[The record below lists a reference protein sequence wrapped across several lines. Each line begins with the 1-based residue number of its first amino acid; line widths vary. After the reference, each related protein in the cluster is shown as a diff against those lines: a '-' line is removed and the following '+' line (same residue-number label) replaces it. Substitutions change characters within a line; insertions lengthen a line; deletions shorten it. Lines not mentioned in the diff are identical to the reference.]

1 MDHVYAVFELLAGL
15 GAFLIGVK
23 LLSDN
28 MEKLATGKMRSLF
41 HRASAKPVA
50 AAASAPDSAVD
61 AKTASDP
68 SSAGDAKK
76 ELRKA
81 KLRAK
86 TKEWSANLAGVG
98 IGTAVTAVIQSSSL
112 TTVMVVGL
120 VNAGVMTLT
129 QAATITMG
137 ANIGTTI
144 TAQIAALSAFDVATF
159 AMGLTGIG
167 VLIAYAT
174 KKEKV
179 QTICYAVAGLG
190 LVFVGLDVMDASM
203 DFFQESQVI
212 VDLFA
217 SITNPFLLF
226 FLGIAIT
233 AIIQSSSAVT
243 VILIAMAE
251 SGIIIGGGGNAV
263 MYVVLGTNIGTCV
276 TALLSCIGT
285 SVNAKRAAVIHLLF
299 NVIGSIIFFIVMVC
313 WPDMNRV
320 TLESWFPNNPGT
332 QIAMFHTFFN
342 VISTL
347 LFLPFTNGLVRLA
360 ELMVRPRK
368 AQEDG
373 EAAPSRLDKR
383 LLPTPALAVDSATEE
398 AAVALEKAIKTLRT
412 AVDGFIEQDT
422 SKTET
427 VTKLNEEVDAT
438 LAGIDSYLV
447 QISAY
452 DSTLETEKRI
462 AALHSCLGDIH
473 RVGELAQNVTKYTRR
488 TEKDSLYF
496 SPKVKDEVRDMFELL
511 EKMSV
516 KAGGIMTS
524 GAVDELEEIDAMENE
539 IDAKRKRLIKDHVAR
554 LGSGE
559 CRPESSGVFVNL
571 VCNLERVGDH
581 LNYIAHSSDQG

>member
-1 MDHVYAVFELLAGL
+1 MEYAYAVFELLAGL

-41 HRASAKPVA
+41 HRASGKVTLPEGA
-50 AAASAPDSAVD
+50 
-61 AKTASDP
+61 TR
-68 SSAGDAKK
+68 K
-76 ELRKA
+76 EKF
-81 KLRAK
+81 RAK
-86 TKEWSANLAGVG
+86 TKEWSSNLVGVG

-129 QAATITMG
+129 QATTITMG

-144 TAQIAALSAFDVATF
+144 TAQIAALSAFDFAVF

-167 VLIAYAT
+167 ILVAYAT

-179 QTICYAVAGLG
+179 QMVCYAVAGLG

-233 AIIQSSSAVT
+233 AIIQSSSALT

-251 SGIIIGGGGNAV
+251 SGILIGGGGNAV
-263 MYVVLGTNIGTCV
+263 LYVVLGTNIGTCV
-276 TALLSCIGT
+276 TALLSSIGT
-285 SVNAKRAAVIHLLF
+285 NINAKRAAVIHLLF
-299 NVIGSIIFFIVMVC
+299 NVIGSIIFFIIMIC
-313 WPDMNRV
+313 WPEMNAN
-320 TLESWFPNNPGT
+320 TFEAWFPNNPGT

-342 VISTL
+342 VISTI
-347 LFLPFTNGLVRLA
+347 LFLPFTNGLVKLS
-360 ELMVRPRK
+360 ELLVRPGK
-368 AQEDG
+368 KKKEDA
-373 EAAPSRLDKR
+373 EETSSRLDKR
-383 LLPTPALAVDSATEE
+383 LLPTPALAVDSATQE
-398 AAVALEKAIKTLRT
+398 AAAALGKAVVSLKT

-422 SKTET
+422 SKTDE
-427 VTKLNEEVDAT
+427 VIRINDEVDET
-438 LAGIDSYLV
+438 IGKIDAYLV
-447 QISAY
+447 QVSAY
-452 DSTLETEKRI
+452 DSTLDTEKRI

-488 TEKDSLYF
+488 TEKDQLYF
-496 SPKVKDEVRDMFELL
+496 SPKVKDDIREMYELL
-511 EKMSV
+511 ERMSN
-516 KAGGIMTS
+516 KAGELMVS
-524 GAVDELEEIDAMENE
+524 GADDELNAIDELENE
-539 IDAKRKRLIKDHVAR
+539 VDAKRKRLIKEHVAR

-581 LNYIAHSSDQG
+581 LNYIAHSAETN

>member
-1 MDHVYAVFELLAGL
+1 MEYAYAVFELLAGL

-41 HRASAKPVA
+41 HRASGKVTLPE
-50 AAASAPDSAVD
+50 SA
-61 AKTASDP
+61 T
-68 SSAGDAKK
+68 
-76 ELRKA
+76 RKD
-81 KLRAK
+81 KFRAK
-86 TKEWSANLAGVG
+86 TKEWSSNLVGVG

-129 QAATITMG
+129 QATTITMG

-144 TAQIAALSAFDVATF
+144 TAQIAALSAFEFAVF

-167 VLIAYAT
+167 ILVAYAT

-179 QTICYAVAGLG
+179 QTVCYAVAGLG

-233 AIIQSSSAVT
+233 AIIQSSSALT

-251 SGIIIGGGGNAV
+251 SGILIGGGGNAV
-263 MYVVLGTNIGTCV
+263 LYVVLGTNIGTCV
-276 TALLSCIGT
+276 TALLSSIGT
-285 SVNAKRAAVIHLLF
+285 NINAKRAAVIHLLF
-299 NVIGSIIFFIVMVC
+299 NVIGSIIFFIIMIC
-313 WPDMNRV
+313 WPEMNAN
-320 TLESWFPNNPGT
+320 TFEAWFPNNPGT

-342 VISTL
+342 VISTI
-347 LFLPFTNGLVRLA
+347 LFLPFTNGLVKLS
-360 ELMVRPRK
+360 ELLVRPRK
-368 AQEDG
+368 KKQAE
-373 EAAPSRLDKR
+373 EEETSSRLDKR
-383 LLPTPALAVDSATEE
+383 LLPTPALAVDSATQE
-398 AAVALEKAIKTLRT
+398 AAAALEKAVLSLKT
-412 AVDGFIEQDT
+412 AVEGFIEQDT
-422 SKTET
+422 ARTEK
-427 VTKLNEEVDAT
+427 VTTMNSEVDECI
-438 LAGIDSYLV
+438 GRIDAYLV
-447 QISAY
+447 QVSAY
-452 DSTLETEKRI
+452 DATLETEKRI

-473 RVGELAQNVTKYTRR
+473 RVGELAENVTKYTRR
-488 TEKDSLYF
+488 TEKDNLYF
-496 SPKVKDEVRDMFELL
+496 SPKVKDDVREMYELL
-511 EKMSV
+511 EKMSE
-516 KAGGIMTS
+516 KAGELMTS
-524 GAVDELEEIDAMENE
+524 GATDDLNAIDELENE
-539 IDAKRKRLIKDHVAR
+539 VDAKRKRLIKEHVAR

-581 LNYIAHSSDQG
+581 LNYIAHSSDAN

>member
-1 MDHVYAVFELLAGL
+1 MEYAYAVFELLAGL

-41 HRASAKPVA
+41 HRASGKVTLPEGA
-50 AAASAPDSAVD
+50 
-61 AKTASDP
+61 TR
-68 SSAGDAKK
+68 K
-76 ELRKA
+76 EKF
-81 KLRAK
+81 RAK
-86 TKEWSANLAGVG
+86 TKEWSSNLVGVG

-129 QAATITMG
+129 QATTITMG

-144 TAQIAALSAFDVATF
+144 TAQIAALSAFDFAVF

-167 VLIAYAT
+167 ILVAYAT

-203 DFFQESQVI
+203 AFFKESQVI

-233 AIIQSSSAVT
+233 AIVQSSSAVT
-243 VILIAMAE
+243 VILISMATQ
-251 SGIIIGGGGNAV
+251 GIIIGGGGNAV

-285 SVNAKRAAVIHLLF
+285 SVNARRAAMIHLLF
-299 NVIGSIIFFIVMVC
+299 NVIGSIIFFIIMIC
-313 WPDMNRV
+313 WPDMNRL
-320 TLESWFPNNPGT
+320 TLEAWFPNNPGT

-342 VISTL
+342 VISTI
-347 LFLPFTNGLVRLA
+347 LFLPFTNGLVKLS
-360 ELMVRPRK
+360 ELLVRPGK
-368 AQEDG
+368 KKKEDA
-373 EAAPSRLDKR
+373 EETSSRLDKR
-383 LLPTPALAVDSATEE
+383 LLPTPALAVDSATQE
-398 AAVALEKAIKTLRT
+398 AAAALGKAVVSLKT

-422 SKTET
+422 AKTDE
-427 VTKLNEEVDAT
+427 VIRINDEVDET
-438 LAGIDSYLV
+438 IGKIDAYLV
-447 QISAY
+447 QVSAY
-452 DSTLETEKRI
+452 DSTLDTEKRI

-488 TEKDSLYF
+488 TEKDQLYF
-496 SPKVKDEVRDMFELL
+496 SPKVKDDIREMYELL
-511 EKMSV
+511 ERMSH
-516 KAGGIMTS
+516 KAGELMVS
-524 GAVDELEEIDAMENE
+524 GADDELNAIDELENE
-539 IDAKRKRLIKDHVAR
+539 VDAKRKRLIKEHVAR

-581 LNYIAHSSDQG
+581 LNYIAHSAETN

>member
-1 MDHVYAVFELLAGL
+1 MQYAYAVFELLAGL

-28 MEKLATGKMRSLF
+28 MEKLATTKMRNLF
-41 HRASAKPVA
+41 HRASGK
-50 AAASAPDSAVD
+50 AVLPEG
-61 AKTASDP
+61 AT
-68 SSAGDAKK
+68 KK
-76 ELRKA
+76 D

-86 TKEWSANLAGVG
+86 AKEWSGNLAGVG
-98 IGTAVTAVIQSSSL
+98 IGTVTTAIIQSSSL

-129 QAATITMG
+129 QSTTITMG

-144 TAQIAALSAFDVATF
+144 TAQIAALSAFDFATF

-167 VLIAYAT
+167 VLIALTT

-179 QTICYAVAGLG
+179 QTVCYAIAGLG

-203 DFFQESQVI
+203 EFFRESQVI

-233 AIIQSSSAVT
+233 AIVQSSSAIT
-243 VILIAMAE
+243 VILISMATQ
-251 SGIIIGGGGNAV
+251 GIIIGGGGNAV

-285 SVNAKRAAVIHLLF
+285 NINAKRAAVIHLLF
-299 NVIGSIIFFIVMVC
+299 NVIGSIIFFIIMIC
-313 WPDMNRV
+313 WPEMNAM
-320 TLESWFPNNPGT
+320 TLEAWFPNNPGT

-342 VISTL
+342 VISTI
-347 LFLPFTNGLVRLA
+347 LFLPFTNGLVKLS
-360 ELMVRPRK
+360 ELLVRPRK
-368 AQEDG
+368 RDG
-373 EAAPSRLDKR
+373 KEEESVSSRLDKR

-398 AAVALEKAIKTLRT
+398 AADVLRKAVHTLNV
-412 AVDGFIEQDT
+412 AVDGFIAQDT
-422 SKTET
+422 SKAAE
-427 VTKLNEEVDAT
+427 VAELNEEVDEALT
-438 LAGIDSYLV
+438 KIDSYLV

-452 DSTLETEKRI
+452 DSTLDTEKRV

-496 SPKVKDEVRDMFELL
+496 SPKVKDDVKDMFGLL
-511 EKMSV
+511 EEMSE
-516 KAGGIMTS
+516 KAGKALTT
-524 GAVDELEEIDAMENE
+524 GAGDLLAEVDDIENE
-539 IDAKRKRLIKDHVAR
+539 IDSRRKRLIKEHVQR

-581 LNYIAHSSDQG
+581 LNYIAHSVENS

>member
-1 MDHVYAVFELLAGL
+1 MEYAYAVFELLAGL

-41 HRASAKPVA
+41 HRASGKVTLPEGA
-50 AAASAPDSAVD
+50 
-61 AKTASDP
+61 TR
-68 SSAGDAKK
+68 K
-76 ELRKA
+76 EKF
-81 KLRAK
+81 RAK
-86 TKEWSANLAGVG
+86 TKEWSSNLVGVG

-129 QAATITMG
+129 QATTITMG

-144 TAQIAALSAFDVATF
+144 TAQIAALSAFDFAVF

-167 VLIAYAT
+167 ILVAYAT

-233 AIIQSSSAVT
+233 AIIQSSSALT

-251 SGIIIGGGGNAV
+251 SGILIGGGGNAV
-263 MYVVLGTNIGTCV
+263 LYVVLGTNIGTCV
-276 TALLSCIGT
+276 TALLSSIGT
-285 SVNAKRAAVIHLLF
+285 NINAKRAAVIHLLF
-299 NVIGSIIFFIVMVC
+299 NVIGSIIFFIIMVC
-313 WPDMNRV
+313 WPEMNAN
-320 TLESWFPNNPGT
+320 TFEAWFPNNPGT

-342 VISTL
+342 VISTI
-347 LFLPFTNGLVRLA
+347 LFLPFTNGLVKLS
-360 ELMVRPRK
+360 EILVRPRK
-368 AQEDG
+368 KADESG
-373 EAAPSRLDKR
+373 ENGVPSRLDKR
-383 LLPTPALAVDSATEE
+383 LLSTPALAVDGATEE
-398 AAVALEKAIKTLRT
+398 AAAALAKAIGSLKT
-412 AVDGFIEQDT
+412 AVDGFITQDT
-422 SKTET
+422 AKTED
-427 VTKLNEEVDAT
+427 VVKANEEVDEC
-438 LAGIDSYLV
+438 LGRIDSYLV
-447 QISAY
+447 QVSAY
-452 DSTLETEKRI
+452 DSTLDTEKRI

-496 SPKVKDEVRDMFELL
+496 SPKVKDDINDMYALL
-511 EKMSV
+511 EKMSA
-516 KAGGIMTS
+516 KAGEILTS
-524 GAVDELEEIDAMENE
+524 GSTDGLAEIDAIENE
-539 IDAKRKRLIKDHVAR
+539 IDARRKRLIKEHVQR

-559 CRPESSGVFVNL
+559 CRPESSSVFVNL

-581 LNYIAHSSDQG
+581 LNYIAHSSEAN

>member
-1 MDHVYAVFELLAGL
+1 MSAYDIAAAIFELLAGL

-23 LLSDN
+23 MLSDN
-28 MEKLATGKMRSLF
+28 MEKLATGKMRTLF
-41 HRASAKPVA
+41 HRASGKTELPEA
-50 AAASAPDSAVD
+50 A
-61 AKTASDP
+61 TR
-68 SSAGDAKK
+68 K
-76 ELRKA
+76 EKVRA
-81 KLRAK
+81 KL
-86 TKEWSANLAGVG
+86 KEWSANLAGVG
-98 IGTAVTAVIQSSSL
+98 IGTATTAVIQSSSL

-129 QAATITMG
+129 QATTITMG

-144 TAQIAALSAFDVATF
+144 TAQIAALSAFDFAVF

-167 VLIAYAT
+167 ILVAYAT

-233 AIIQSSSAVT
+233 AIIQSSSALT

-251 SGIIIGGGGNAV
+251 SGILIGGGGNAV
-263 MYVVLGTNIGTCV
+263 LYVVLGTNIGTCV
-276 TALLSCIGT
+276 TALLSSIGT
-285 SVNAKRAAVIHLLF
+285 NINAKRAAVIHLLF
-299 NVIGSIIFFIVMVC
+299 NVIGSIIFFIIMVC
-313 WPDMNRV
+313 WPEMNAN
-320 TLESWFPNNPGT
+320 TFEAWFPDNPGT

-342 VISTL
+342 VISTI
-347 LFLPFTNGLVRLA
+347 LFLPFTNGLVKLS
-360 ELMVRPRK
+360 EILVRPRK
-368 AQEDG
+368 KADESG
-373 EAAPSRLDKR
+373 ENGVPSRLDKR
-383 LLPTPALAVDSATEE
+383 LLPTPALAVDGATEE
-398 AAVALEKAIKTLRT
+398 AAAALAKAVGSLKT
-412 AVDGFIEQDT
+412 AVDGFVTQDT
-422 SKTET
+422 AKTET
-427 VTKLNEEVDAT
+427 VVKANEEVDEC
-438 LAGIDSYLV
+438 LSRIDSYLV
-447 QISAY
+447 QVSAY
-452 DSTLETEKRI
+452 DSTLDTEKRI

-496 SPKVKDEVRDMFELL
+496 SPKVKDDINDMYALL
-511 EKMSV
+511 EKMSA
-516 KAGGIMTS
+516 KAGEILTS
-524 GAVDELEEIDAMENE
+524 GSTDGLAEIDAIENE
-539 IDAKRKRLIKDHVAR
+539 IDARRKRLIKEHVQR

-559 CRPESSGVFVNL
+559 CRPESSSVFVNL

-581 LNYIAHSSDQG
+581 LNYIAHSSEAN

>member
-1 MDHVYAVFELLAGL
+1 MEYAYAVFELLAGL

-41 HRASAKPVA
+41 HRASGKVTLPEGA
-50 AAASAPDSAVD
+50 
-61 AKTASDP
+61 TR
-68 SSAGDAKK
+68 K
-76 ELRKA
+76 EKF
-81 KLRAK
+81 RAK
-86 TKEWSANLAGVG
+86 TKEWSSNLVGVG

-129 QAATITMG
+129 QATTITMG

-144 TAQIAALSAFDVATF
+144 TAQIAALSAFDFAVF

-167 VLIAYAT
+167 ILVAYAT

-179 QTICYAVAGLG
+179 QTVCYAVAGLG

-226 FLGIAIT
+226 FLGIVIT
-233 AIIQSSSAVT
+233 AIIQSSSALT

-251 SGIIIGGGGNAV
+251 SGILIGGGGNAV

-276 TALLSCIGT
+276 TALLSSIGT
-285 SVNAKRAAVIHLLF
+285 NINAKRAAVIHLLF
-299 NVIGSIIFFIVMVC
+299 NVIGSIIFFIIMIC
-313 WPDMNRV
+313 WPEMNAN
-320 TLESWFPNNPGT
+320 TFEAWFPNNPGT

-342 VISTL
+342 VISTI
-347 LFLPFTNGLVRLA
+347 LFLPFTNGLVKLS
-360 ELMVRPRK
+360 ELLVRPGK
-368 AQEDG
+368 KKKEDA
-373 EAAPSRLDKR
+373 EETSSRLDKR
-383 LLPTPALAVDSATEE
+383 LLPTPALAVDSATQE
-398 AAVALEKAIKTLRT
+398 AAAALGKAVVSLKT

-422 SKTET
+422 AKTDE
-427 VTKLNEEVDAT
+427 VIRINDEVDET
-438 LAGIDSYLV
+438 IGKIDAYLV
-447 QISAY
+447 QVSAY
-452 DSTLETEKRI
+452 DSTLDTEKRI

-488 TEKDSLYF
+488 TEKDQLYF
-496 SPKVKDEVRDMFELL
+496 SPKVKDDIREMYELL
-511 EKMSV
+511 ERMSN
-516 KAGGIMTS
+516 KAGELMVS
-524 GAVDELEEIDAMENE
+524 GADDELNAIDELENE
-539 IDAKRKRLIKDHVAR
+539 VDAKRKRLIKEHVAR

-581 LNYIAHSSDQG
+581 LNYIAHSAETN

>member
-1 MDHVYAVFELLAGL
+1 MEYAYAVFELLAGL

-41 HRASAKPVA
+41 HRASGKVEIPEGA
-50 AAASAPDSAVD
+50 
-61 AKTASDP
+61 T
-68 SSAGDAKK
+68 KK
-76 ELRKA
+76 EKF
-81 KLRAK
+81 RAK
-86 TKEWSANLAGVG
+86 AKEWSGNLAGVG

-129 QAATITMG
+129 QATTITMG

-144 TAQIAALSAFDVATF
+144 TAQIAALSAFDFAAF
-159 AMGLTGIG
+159 AMGFTGIG

-179 QTICYAVAGLG
+179 QTICYALAGLG

-226 FLGIAIT
+226 FLGMAVT
-233 AIIQSSSAVT
+233 AIIQSSSALT

-251 SGIIIGGGGNAV
+251 SGILIGGGGNAV
-263 MYVVLGTNIGTCV
+263 LYVVLGTNVGTCV

-285 SVNAKRAAVIHLLF
+285 SINAKRAAMIHLLF
-299 NVIGSIIFFIVMVC
+299 NVIGSIIFFIILVC
-313 WPDMNRV
+313 WPDMNKV
-320 TLESWFPNNPGT
+320 TLETWLPDNPGM

-342 VISTL
+342 VISTI
-347 LFLPFTNGLVRLA
+347 LFLPFTNGLVKLS
-360 ELMVRPRK
+360 ELIVRPK
-368 AQEDG
+368 KKPGTEED
-373 EAAPSRLDKR
+373 EAPSRLDKR

-398 AAVALEKAIKTLRT
+398 AAVTLSKAVGSLRT
-412 AVDGFIEQDT
+412 AVEGFIEQDVG
-422 SKTET
+422 KTDLVIAENT
-427 VTKLNEEVDAT
+427 AVDEA
-438 LAGIDSYLV
+438 LGRIDAYLV
-447 QISAY
+447 QVSSY
-452 DSTLETEKRI
+452 DSTLDTERRI

-488 TEKDSLYF
+488 TQKDSLYF
-496 SPKVKDEVRDMFELL
+496 SPKVKDDVRDMYELL
-511 EKMSV
+511 ERMSK
-516 KAGGIMTS
+516 KAGEILTS
-524 GAVDELEEIDAMENE
+524 GATEDIASIDELENE
-539 IDAKRKRLIKDHVAR
+539 IDARRKRLIKEHVAR

-581 LNYIAHSSDQG
+581 LNYIAHSSENN

>member
-1 MDHVYAVFELLAGL
+1 MQYAYAVFELLAGL

-28 MEKLATGKMRSLF
+28 MEKLATTKMRNLF
-41 HRASAKPVA
+41 HRASGK
-50 AAASAPDSAVD
+50 AVLPEG
-61 AKTASDP
+61 AT
-68 SSAGDAKK
+68 KK
-76 ELRKA
+76 D

-86 TKEWSANLAGVG
+86 AKEWSGNLAGVG
-98 IGTAVTAVIQSSSL
+98 IGTVTTAIIQSSSL

-129 QAATITMG
+129 QATTITMG

-144 TAQIAALSAFDVATF
+144 TAQIAALSAFDFATF

-167 VLIAYAT
+167 VLIALTT

-179 QTICYAVAGLG
+179 QTVCYAIAGLG

-203 DFFQESQVI
+203 EFFRESQVI

-233 AIIQSSSAVT
+233 AIVQSSSAIT
-243 VILIAMAE
+243 VILISMATQ
-251 SGIIIGGGGNAV
+251 GIIIGGGGNAV

-285 SVNAKRAAVIHLLF
+285 NINAKRAAVIHLLF
-299 NVIGSIIFFIVMVC
+299 NVIGSIIFFIIMIC
-313 WPDMNRV
+313 WPEMNAM
-320 TLESWFPNNPGT
+320 TLEAWFPNNPGT

-342 VISTL
+342 VISTI
-347 LFLPFTNGLVRLA
+347 LFLPFTNGLVKLS
-360 ELMVRPRK
+360 ELLVRPRK
-368 AQEDG
+368 RDG
-373 EAAPSRLDKR
+373 KEEESVSSRLDKR

-398 AAVALEKAIKTLRT
+398 AADVLRKAVHTLNV
-412 AVDGFIEQDT
+412 AVDGFIAQDT
-422 SKTET
+422 SKAAE
-427 VTKLNEEVDAT
+427 VAELNEEVDEALT
-438 LAGIDSYLV
+438 KIDSYLV

-452 DSTLETEKRI
+452 DSTLDTEKRV

-496 SPKVKDEVRDMFELL
+496 SPKVKDDVKDMFGLL
-511 EKMSV
+511 EEMSE
-516 KAGGIMTS
+516 KAGKALTT
-524 GAVDELEEIDAMENE
+524 GAGDLLAEVDDIENE
-539 IDAKRKRLIKDHVAR
+539 IAPRRKRLIKEHVQR

-581 LNYIAHSSDQG
+581 LNYIAHSVENS

>member
-1 MDHVYAVFELLAGL
+1 MQYAYAVFELLAGL

-28 MEKLATGKMRSLF
+28 MEKLATTKMRNLF
-41 HRASAKPVA
+41 HRASGK
-50 AAASAPDSAVD
+50 AVLPEG
-61 AKTASDP
+61 AT
-68 SSAGDAKK
+68 KK
-76 ELRKA
+76 D

-86 TKEWSANLAGVG
+86 AKEWSGNLAGVG
-98 IGTAVTAVIQSSSL
+98 IGTVTTAIIQSSSL

-129 QAATITMG
+129 QATTITMG

-144 TAQIAALSAFDVATF
+144 TAQIAALSAFKFATF

-167 VLIAYAT
+167 VLIALTT

-179 QTICYAVAGLG
+179 QTVCYAIAGLG

-203 DFFQESQVI
+203 EFFRESQVI

-233 AIIQSSSAVT
+233 AIVQSSSAVT
-243 VILIAMAE
+243 VILISMATQ
-251 SGIIIGGGGNAV
+251 GIIIGGGGNAV

-285 SVNAKRAAVIHLLF
+285 NINAKRAAVIHLLF
-299 NVIGSIIFFIVMVC
+299 NVIGSIIFFIIMIC
-313 WPDMNRV
+313 WPEMNAM
-320 TLESWFPNNPGT
+320 TLEAWFPNNPGT

-342 VISTL
+342 VISTI
-347 LFLPFTNGLVRLA
+347 LFLPFTNGLVKLS
-360 ELMVRPRK
+360 ELLVRPRK
-368 AQEDG
+368 RDG
-373 EAAPSRLDKR
+373 KEEESVSSRLDKR

-398 AAVALEKAIKTLRT
+398 AADVLRKAVHTLNV
-412 AVDGFIEQDT
+412 AVDGFIAQDT
-422 SKTET
+422 SKAAE
-427 VTKLNEEVDAT
+427 VAELNEEVDEALT
-438 LAGIDSYLV
+438 KIDSYLV

-452 DSTLETEKRI
+452 DSTLDTEKRV

-496 SPKVKDEVRDMFELL
+496 SPKVKDDVKDMFGLL
-511 EKMSV
+511 EEMSE
-516 KAGGIMTS
+516 KAGKALTT
-524 GAVDELEEIDAMENE
+524 GAGDLLAEVDDIENE
-539 IDAKRKRLIKDHVAR
+539 IDSRRKRLIKEHVQR

-581 LNYIAHSSDQG
+581 LNYIAHSVENN

>member
-1 MDHVYAVFELLAGL
+1 MEYAYAVFELLAGL

-41 HRASAKPVA
+41 HRASGKVTLPEGA
-50 AAASAPDSAVD
+50 
-61 AKTASDP
+61 TR
-68 SSAGDAKK
+68 K
-76 ELRKA
+76 EKF
-81 KLRAK
+81 RAK
-86 TKEWSANLAGVG
+86 TKEWSSNLVGVG

-129 QAATITMG
+129 QATTITMG

-144 TAQIAALSAFDVATF
+144 TAQIAALSAFDFAVF

-167 VLIAYAT
+167 ILVAYAT

-233 AIIQSSSAVT
+233 AIIQSSSALT

-251 SGIIIGGGGNAV
+251 SGILIGGGGNAV
-263 MYVVLGTNIGTCV
+263 LYVVLGTNIGTCV
-276 TALLSCIGT
+276 TALLSSIGT
-285 SVNAKRAAVIHLLF
+285 NINAKRAAVIHLLF
-299 NVIGSIIFFIVMVC
+299 NVIGSIIFFIIMIC
-313 WPDMNRV
+313 WPEMNAN
-320 TLESWFPNNPGT
+320 TFEAWFPNNPGT

-342 VISTL
+342 VISTI
-347 LFLPFTNGLVRLA
+347 LFLPFTNGLVKLS
-360 ELMVRPRK
+360 ELLVRPGK
-368 AQEDG
+368 KKKEDA
-373 EAAPSRLDKR
+373 EETSSRLDKR
-383 LLPTPALAVDSATEE
+383 LLPTPALAVDSATQE
-398 AAVALEKAIKTLRT
+398 AAAALGKAVVSLKT

-422 SKTET
+422 SKTDE
-427 VTKLNEEVDAT
+427 VIRINDEVDET
-438 LAGIDSYLV
+438 IGKIDAYLV
-447 QISAY
+447 QVSAY
-452 DSTLETEKRI
+452 DSTLDTERRI

-488 TEKDSLYF
+488 TEKDQLYF
-496 SPKVKDEVRDMFELL
+496 SPKVKDDIREMYELL
-511 EKMSV
+511 ERMSN
-516 KAGGIMTS
+516 KAGELMVS
-524 GAVDELEEIDAMENE
+524 GADDELNAIDELENE
-539 IDAKRKRLIKDHVAR
+539 VDAKRKRLIKEHVAR

-581 LNYIAHSSDQG
+581 LNYIAHSAETN

>member
-1 MDHVYAVFELLAGL
+1 MEYAYAVFELLAGL

-41 HRASAKPVA
+41 HRASGKVTLPEGA
-50 AAASAPDSAVD
+50 
-61 AKTASDP
+61 TR
-68 SSAGDAKK
+68 K
-76 ELRKA
+76 EKF
-81 KLRAK
+81 RAK
-86 TKEWSANLAGVG
+86 TKEWSSNLVGVG

-129 QAATITMG
+129 QATTITMG

-144 TAQIAALSAFDVATF
+144 TAQIAALSAFDFAVF

-167 VLIAYAT
+167 ILVAYAT

-233 AIIQSSSAVT
+233 AIIQSSSALT

-251 SGIIIGGGGNAV
+251 SGILIGGGGNAV
-263 MYVVLGTNIGTCV
+263 LYVVLGTNIGTCV
-276 TALLSCIGT
+276 TALLSSIGT
-285 SVNAKRAAVIHLLF
+285 NINAKRAAVIHLLF
-299 NVIGSIIFFIVMVC
+299 NVIGSIIFFIIMIC
-313 WPDMNRV
+313 WPEMNAN
-320 TLESWFPNNPGT
+320 TFEAWFPNNPGT

-342 VISTL
+342 VISTI
-347 LFLPFTNGLVRLA
+347 LFLPFTNGLVKLS
-360 ELMVRPRK
+360 ELLVRPGK
-368 AQEDG
+368 KKKEDA
-373 EAAPSRLDKR
+373 EETSSRLDKR
-383 LLPTPALAVDSATEE
+383 LLPTPALAVDSATQE
-398 AAVALEKAIKTLRT
+398 AAAALGKAVVSLKT

-422 SKTET
+422 SKTDE
-427 VTKLNEEVDAT
+427 VIRINDEVDET
-438 LAGIDSYLV
+438 IGKIDAYLV
-447 QISAY
+447 QVSAY
-452 DSTLETEKRI
+452 DSTLDTEKRI

-488 TEKDSLYF
+488 TEKDQLYF
-496 SPKVKDEVRDMFELL
+496 SPKVKDDIREMYELL
-511 EKMSV
+511 ERMSN
-516 KAGGIMTS
+516 KAGELMVS
-524 GAVDELEEIDAMENE
+524 GADDELNAIDELENE
-539 IDAKRKRLIKDHVAR
+539 VDAKRKRLIKEHVAR

-581 LNYIAHSSDQG
+581 LNYIAHSAETN

>member
-1 MDHVYAVFELLAGL
+1 MSAYDIAAAIFELLAGL

-23 LLSDN
+23 MLSDN
-28 MEKLATGKMRSLF
+28 MEKLATGKMRTLF
-41 HRASAKPVA
+41 HRASGKTELPEA
-50 AAASAPDSAVD
+50 A
-61 AKTASDP
+61 TR
-68 SSAGDAKK
+68 K
-76 ELRKA
+76 EKVRA
-81 KLRAK
+81 KL
-86 TKEWSANLAGVG
+86 KEWSANLAGVG
-98 IGTAVTAVIQSSSL
+98 IGTATTAVIQSSSL

-129 QAATITMG
+129 QATTITMG

-144 TAQIAALSAFDVATF
+144 TAQIAALSAFDFAVF

-167 VLIAYAT
+167 ILVAYAT

-233 AIIQSSSAVT
+233 AIIQSSSALT

-251 SGIIIGGGGNAV
+251 SGILIGGGGNAV
-263 MYVVLGTNIGTCV
+263 LYVVLGTNIGTCV
-276 TALLSCIGT
+276 TALLSSIGT
-285 SVNAKRAAVIHLLF
+285 NINAKRAAVIHLLF
-299 NVIGSIIFFIVMVC
+299 NVIGSIIFFIIMVC
-313 WPDMNRV
+313 WPEMNAN
-320 TLESWFPNNPGT
+320 TFEAWFPDNPGT

-342 VISTL
+342 VISTI
-347 LFLPFTNGLVRLA
+347 LFLPFTNGLVKLS
-360 ELMVRPRK
+360 EILVRPRK
-368 AQEDG
+368 KADESG
-373 EAAPSRLDKR
+373 ENGVPSRLDKR
-383 LLPTPALAVDSATEE
+383 LLSTPALAVDGATEE
-398 AAVALEKAIKTLRT
+398 AAAALAKAVDSLKT
-412 AVDGFIEQDT
+412 AVDGFVTQDT
-422 SKTET
+422 AKTET
-427 VTKLNEEVDAT
+427 VVKANEEVDEC
-438 LAGIDSYLV
+438 LSRIDSYLV
-447 QISAY
+447 QVSAY
-452 DSTLETEKRI
+452 DSTLDTEKRI

-496 SPKVKDEVRDMFELL
+496 SPKVKDDINDMYALL
-511 EKMSV
+511 EKMSA
-516 KAGGIMTS
+516 KAGEILTS
-524 GAVDELEEIDAMENE
+524 GSTDGLAEIDAIENE
-539 IDAKRKRLIKDHVAR
+539 IDARRKRLIKEHVQR

-559 CRPESSGVFVNL
+559 CRPESSSVFVNL

-581 LNYIAHSSDQG
+581 LNYIAHSSEAN

>member
-1 MDHVYAVFELLAGL
+1 MQYAYAVFELLAGL

-28 MEKLATGKMRSLF
+28 MEKLATTKMRNLF
-41 HRASAKPVA
+41 HRASGK
-50 AAASAPDSAVD
+50 AVLPEG
-61 AKTASDP
+61 AT
-68 SSAGDAKK
+68 KK
-76 ELRKA
+76 Y

-86 TKEWSANLAGVG
+86 AKEWSGNLAGVG
-98 IGTAVTAVIQSSSL
+98 IGTVTTAIIQSSSL

-129 QAATITMG
+129 QATTITMG

-144 TAQIAALSAFDVATF
+144 TAQIAALSAFDFATF

-167 VLIAYAT
+167 VLIALTT

-179 QTICYAVAGLG
+179 QTVCYAIAGLG

-203 DFFQESQVI
+203 EFFRESQVI

-233 AIIQSSSAVT
+233 AIVQSSSAIT
-243 VILIAMAE
+243 VILISMATQ
-251 SGIIIGGGGNAV
+251 GIIIGGGGNAV

-285 SVNAKRAAVIHLLF
+285 NINAKRAAVIHLLF
-299 NVIGSIIFFIVMVC
+299 NVIGSIIFFIIMIC
-313 WPDMNRV
+313 WPEMNAM
-320 TLESWFPNNPGT
+320 TLEAWFPNNPGT

-342 VISTL
+342 VISTI
-347 LFLPFTNGLVRLA
+347 LFLPFTNGLVKLS
-360 ELMVRPRK
+360 ELLVRPRK
-368 AQEDG
+368 RDG
-373 EAAPSRLDKR
+373 KEEESVSSRLDKR

-398 AAVALEKAIKTLRT
+398 AADVLRKAVHTLNV
-412 AVDGFIEQDT
+412 AVDGFIAQDT
-422 SKTET
+422 SKAAE
-427 VTKLNEEVDAT
+427 VAELNEEVDEALT
-438 LAGIDSYLV
+438 KIDSYLV

-452 DSTLETEKRI
+452 DSTLDTEKRV

-496 SPKVKDEVRDMFELL
+496 SPKVKDDVKDMFGLL
-511 EKMSV
+511 EEMSE
-516 KAGGIMTS
+516 KAGKALTT
-524 GAVDELEEIDAMENE
+524 GAGDLLAEVDDIENE
-539 IDAKRKRLIKDHVAR
+539 IDSRRKRLIKEHVQR

-581 LNYIAHSSDQG
+581 LNYIAHSVENS

>member
-1 MDHVYAVFELLAGL
+1 MEYAYAVFELLAGL

-41 HRASAKPVA
+41 HRASGKVTLPEGA
-50 AAASAPDSAVD
+50 
-61 AKTASDP
+61 TR
-68 SSAGDAKK
+68 K
-76 ELRKA
+76 EKF
-81 KLRAK
+81 RAK
-86 TKEWSANLAGVG
+86 TKEWSSNLVGVG

-129 QAATITMG
+129 QATTITMG

-144 TAQIAALSAFDVATF
+144 TAQIAALSAFDIATF

-190 LVFVGLDVMDASM
+190 LVFVGLDVMDGSM
-203 DFFQESQVI
+203 AFFKESQVI

-233 AIIQSSSAVT
+233 AIVQSSSAVT
-243 VILIAMAE
+243 VILISMATQ
-251 SGIIIGGGGNAV
+251 GIIIGGGGNAV

-285 SVNAKRAAVIHLLF
+285 SVNARRAAMIHLLF
-299 NVIGSIIFFIVMVC
+299 NVIGSIIFFIIMIC
-313 WPDMNRV
+313 WPDMNRL
-320 TLESWFPNNPGT
+320 TLEAWFPNNPGT

-342 VISTL
+342 VISTI
-347 LFLPFTNGLVRLA
+347 LFLPFTNGLVKLS
-360 ELMVRPRK
+360 ELLVRPGK
-368 AQEDG
+368 KKKEDA
-373 EAAPSRLDKR
+373 EETSSRLDKR
-383 LLPTPALAVDSATEE
+383 LLPTPALAVDSATQE
-398 AAVALEKAIKTLRT
+398 AAAALGKAVVSLKT

-422 SKTET
+422 AKTDE
-427 VTKLNEEVDAT
+427 VIRINDEVDET
-438 LAGIDSYLV
+438 IGKIDAYLV
-447 QISAY
+447 QVSAY
-452 DSTLETEKRI
+452 DSTLDTEKRI

-488 TEKDSLYF
+488 TEKDQLYF
-496 SPKVKDEVRDMFELL
+496 SPKVKDDIREMYELL
-511 EKMSV
+511 ERMSN
-516 KAGGIMTS
+516 KAGELMVS
-524 GAVDELEEIDAMENE
+524 GADDELNAIDELENE
-539 IDAKRKRLIKDHVAR
+539 VDAKRKRLIKEHVAR

-581 LNYIAHSSDQG
+581 LNYIAHSAETN

>member
-1 MDHVYAVFELLAGL
+1 MSAYDIAAAIFELLAGL

-23 LLSDN
+23 MLSDN
-28 MEKLATGKMRSLF
+28 MEKLATGKMRTLF
-41 HRASAKPVA
+41 HRASGKTELPEA
-50 AAASAPDSAVD
+50 A
-61 AKTASDP
+61 TR
-68 SSAGDAKK
+68 K
-76 ELRKA
+76 EKARA
-81 KLRAK
+81 KL
-86 TKEWSANLAGVG
+86 KEWSANLAGVG
-98 IGTAVTAVIQSSSL
+98 IGTATTAVIQSSSL

-129 QAATITMG
+129 QATTITMG

-144 TAQIAALSAFDVATF
+144 TAQIAALSAFDFAVF

-167 VLIAYAT
+167 ILVAYAT

-233 AIIQSSSAVT
+233 AIIQSSSALT

-251 SGIIIGGGGNAV
+251 SGILIGGGGNAV
-263 MYVVLGTNIGTCV
+263 LYVVLGTNIGTCV
-276 TALLSCIGT
+276 TALLSSIGT
-285 SVNAKRAAVIHLLF
+285 NINAKRAAVIHLLF
-299 NVIGSIIFFIVMVC
+299 NVIGSIIFFIIMVC
-313 WPDMNRV
+313 WPEMNAN
-320 TLESWFPNNPGT
+320 TFEAWFPDNPGT

-342 VISTL
+342 VISTI
-347 LFLPFTNGLVRLA
+347 LFLPFTNGLVKLS
-360 ELMVRPRK
+360 EILVRPRK
-368 AQEDG
+368 KADESG
-373 EAAPSRLDKR
+373 ENGVPSRLDKR
-383 LLPTPALAVDSATEE
+383 LLPTPALAVDGATEE
-398 AAVALEKAIKTLRT
+398 AAAALAKAVDSLKT
-412 AVDGFIEQDT
+412 AVDGFVTQDT
-422 SKTET
+422 AKTEA
-427 VTKLNEEVDAT
+427 VVKANEEVDEC
-438 LAGIDSYLV
+438 LGRIDSYLV
-447 QISAY
+447 QVSAY
-452 DSTLETEKRI
+452 DSTLDTEKRI

-496 SPKVKDEVRDMFELL
+496 SPKVKDDINDMYALL
-511 EKMSV
+511 EKMSA
-516 KAGGIMTS
+516 KAGEILTS
-524 GAVDELEEIDAMENE
+524 GSTDGLAEIDAIENE
-539 IDAKRKRLIKDHVAR
+539 IDARRKRLIKEHVQR

-559 CRPESSGVFVNL
+559 CRPESSSVFVNL

-581 LNYIAHSSDQG
+581 LNYIAHSSEAN

>member
-1 MDHVYAVFELLAGL
+1 MEYAYAVFELLAGL

-41 HRASAKPVA
+41 HRASGKVTLPEGA
-50 AAASAPDSAVD
+50 
-61 AKTASDP
+61 T
-68 SSAGDAKK
+68 
-76 ELRKA
+76 RKD
-81 KLRAK
+81 KFRAK
-86 TKEWSANLAGVG
+86 TKEWSSNLVGVG

-190 LVFVGLDVMDASM
+190 LVFVGLDVMDGSM
-203 DFFQESQVI
+203 AFFKESQVI

-233 AIIQSSSAVT
+233 AIVQSSSAVT
-243 VILIAMAE
+243 VILISMATQ
-251 SGIIIGGGGNAV
+251 GIIIGGGGNAV

-285 SVNAKRAAVIHLLF
+285 SVNARRAAMIHLLF
-299 NVIGSIIFFIVMVC
+299 NVIGSIIFFIIMIC
-313 WPDMNRV
+313 WPDMNKL
-320 TLESWFPNNPGT
+320 TLEAWFPNNPGT

-342 VISTL
+342 VISTI
-347 LFLPFTNGLVRLA
+347 LFLPFTNGLVKLS
-360 ELMVRPRK
+360 ELLVRPRK
-368 AQEDG
+368 KKQAE
-373 EAAPSRLDKR
+373 EEETSSRLDKR
-383 LLPTPALAVDSATEE
+383 LLPTPALAVDSATQE
-398 AAVALEKAIKTLRT
+398 AAAALEKAVFSLKT
-412 AVDGFIEQDT
+412 AVEGFIEQDT
-422 SKTET
+422 ARTEK
-427 VTKLNEEVDAT
+427 VTTMNSEVDECI
-438 LAGIDSYLV
+438 GRIDAYLV
-447 QISAY
+447 QVSAY
-452 DSTLETEKRI
+452 DATLETEKRI

-473 RVGELAQNVTKYTRR
+473 RVGELAENVTKYTRR
-488 TEKDSLYF
+488 TEKDNLYF
-496 SPKVKDEVRDMFELL
+496 SPKVKDDVREMYELL
-511 EKMSV
+511 EKMSE
-516 KAGGIMTS
+516 KAGELMTS
-524 GAVDELEEIDAMENE
+524 GATDDLNAIDELENE
-539 IDAKRKRLIKDHVAR
+539 VDAKRKRLIKEHVAR

-581 LNYIAHSSDQG
+581 LNYIAHSSDAN

>member
-1 MDHVYAVFELLAGL
+1 MQYAYAVFELLAGL

-28 MEKLATGKMRSLF
+28 MEKLATTKMRNLF
-41 HRASAKPVA
+41 HRASGK
-50 AAASAPDSAVD
+50 AVLPEG
-61 AKTASDP
+61 AT
-68 SSAGDAKK
+68 KK
-76 ELRKA
+76 D

-86 TKEWSANLAGVG
+86 AKEWSGNLAGVG
-98 IGTAVTAVIQSSSL
+98 IGTVTTAIIQSSSL

-129 QAATITMG
+129 QATTITMG

-144 TAQIAALSAFDVATF
+144 TAQIAALSAFDFATF

-167 VLIAYAT
+167 VLIALTT

-179 QTICYAVAGLG
+179 QTVCYAIAGLG

-203 DFFQESQVI
+203 EFFRESQVI

-233 AIIQSSSAVT
+233 AIVQSSSAIT
-243 VILIAMAE
+243 VILISMATQ
-251 SGIIIGGGGNAV
+251 GIIIGGGGNAV

-285 SVNAKRAAVIHLLF
+285 NINAKRAAVIHLLF
-299 NVIGSIIFFIVMVC
+299 NVIGSIIFFIIMIC
-313 WPDMNRV
+313 WTEMNAM
-320 TLESWFPNNPGT
+320 TLEAWFPNNPGT

-342 VISTL
+342 VISTI
-347 LFLPFTNGLVRLA
+347 LFLPFTNGLVKLS
-360 ELMVRPRK
+360 ELLVRPRK
-368 AQEDG
+368 RDG
-373 EAAPSRLDKR
+373 KEEESVSSRLDKR

-398 AAVALEKAIKTLRT
+398 AADVLRKAVHTLNV
-412 AVDGFIEQDT
+412 AVDGFIAQDT
-422 SKTET
+422 SKAAE
-427 VTKLNEEVDAT
+427 VAELNEEVDEALT
-438 LAGIDSYLV
+438 KIDSYLV

-452 DSTLETEKRI
+452 DSTLDTEKRV

-496 SPKVKDEVRDMFELL
+496 SPKVKDDVKDMFGLL
-511 EKMSV
+511 EEMSE
-516 KAGGIMTS
+516 KAGKALTT
-524 GAVDELEEIDAMENE
+524 GAGDLLAEVDDIENE
-539 IDAKRKRLIKDHVAR
+539 IDSRRKRLIKEHVQR

-581 LNYIAHSSDQG
+581 LNYIAHSVENS

>member
-1 MDHVYAVFELLAGL
+1 MQYAYAVFELLAGL

-28 MEKLATGKMRSLF
+28 MEKLATTKLRSLF
-41 HRASAKPVA
+41 HRASG
-50 AAASAPDSAVD
+50 
-61 AKTASDP
+61 KTTLPEGATR
-68 SSAGDAKK
+68 K
-76 ELRKA
+76 E

-86 TKEWSANLAGVG
+86 VKEWSANLAGVG
-98 IGTAVTAVIQSSSL
+98 IGTATTAIIQSSSL

-144 TAQIAALSAFDVATF
+144 TAQIAALSAFDIATF

-179 QTICYAVAGLG
+179 QTICYAIAGLG

-203 DFFQESQVI
+203 EFFKESPVI

-233 AIIQSSSAVT
+233 AIVQSSSAIT
-243 VILIAMAE
+243 VILIAMATQ
-251 SGIIIGGGGNAV
+251 GIIIGGGGNSV

-285 SVNAKRAAVIHLLF
+285 NINAKRAAVIHLLF
-299 NVIGSIIFFIVMVC
+299 NVIGSIIFFIIMIC
-313 WPDMNRV
+313 WPEMNAK
-320 TLESWFPNNPGT
+320 TLEAWFPENPGT

-342 VISTL
+342 VISTI
-347 LFLPFTNGLVRLA
+347 LFLPFTNGLVKLS
-360 ELMVRPRK
+360 ELLVRPRK
-368 AQEDG
+368 KAEEG
-373 EAAPSRLDKR
+373 EERVSKLDKR

-398 AAVALEKAIKTLRT
+398 AAAILKRSVESLHT
-412 AVDGFIEQDT
+412 AVTGFTEQDT
-422 SKTET
+422 SLTAKVEEI
-427 VTKLNEEVDAT
+427 NAEVDEA
-438 LAGIDSYLV
+438 LSAIDAYLV

-452 DSTLETEKRI
+452 DSTLDTEKRV

-473 RVGELAQNVTKYTRR
+473 RVSELAQNVTKYTRR
-488 TEKDSLYF
+488 TQKDNLYF
-496 SPKVKDEVRDMFELL
+496 SPKVKDDIKEMFGMLNS
-511 EKMSV
+511 MSE
-516 KAGGIMTS
+516 KAGEALTT
-524 GAVDELEEIDAMENE
+524 GAGDLIDEIDALEND
-539 IDAKRKRLIKDHVAR
+539 IDATRKRLIKEHVQR

-581 LNYIAHSSDQG
+581 INYIAHSAEAN

>member
-1 MDHVYAVFELLAGL
+1 MEYAYAVFELLAGL

-41 HRASAKPVA
+41 HRASGKVTLPEGA
-50 AAASAPDSAVD
+50 
-61 AKTASDP
+61 TR
-68 SSAGDAKK
+68 K
-76 ELRKA
+76 EKF
-81 KLRAK
+81 RAK
-86 TKEWSANLAGVG
+86 TKEWSSNLVGVG

-129 QAATITMG
+129 QATTITMG

-144 TAQIAALSAFDVATF
+144 TAQIAALSAFDFAVF

-167 VLIAYAT
+167 ILVAYAT

-179 QTICYAVAGLG
+179 QTVCYAVAGLG

-233 AIIQSSSAVT
+233 AIIQSSSALT

-251 SGIIIGGGGNAV
+251 SGILIGGGGNAV
-263 MYVVLGTNIGTCV
+263 LYVVLGTNIGTCV
-276 TALLSCIGT
+276 TALLSSIGT
-285 SVNAKRAAVIHLLF
+285 NINAKRAAVIHLLF
-299 NVIGSIIFFIVMVC
+299 NVIGSIIFFIIMIC
-313 WPDMNRV
+313 WPEMNAN
-320 TLESWFPNNPGT
+320 TFEAWFPNNPGT

-342 VISTL
+342 VISTI
-347 LFLPFTNGLVRLA
+347 LFLPFTNGLVKLS
-360 ELMVRPRK
+360 ELLVRPGK
-368 AQEDG
+368 KKKEDA
-373 EAAPSRLDKR
+373 EETSSRLDKR
-383 LLPTPALAVDSATEE
+383 LLPTPALAVDSATQE
-398 AAVALEKAIKTLRT
+398 AAAALGKAVVSLKT

-422 SKTET
+422 AKTDE
-427 VTKLNEEVDAT
+427 VIRINDEVDET
-438 LAGIDSYLV
+438 IGKIDAYLV
-447 QISAY
+447 QVSAY
-452 DSTLETEKRI
+452 DSTLDTEKRI

-488 TEKDSLYF
+488 TEKDQLYF
-496 SPKVKDEVRDMFELL
+496 SPKVKDDIREMYELL
-511 EKMSV
+511 ERMSD
-516 KAGGIMTS
+516 KAGELMVS
-524 GAVDELEEIDAMENE
+524 GADDELNAIDELENE
-539 IDAKRKRLIKDHVAR
+539 VDAKRKRLIKEHVAR

-581 LNYIAHSSDQG
+581 LNYIAHSAETN

>member
-1 MDHVYAVFELLAGL
+1 MEYAYAVFELLAGL

-41 HRASAKPVA
+41 HRASGKVTLPEGA
-50 AAASAPDSAVD
+50 
-61 AKTASDP
+61 TR
-68 SSAGDAKK
+68 K
-76 ELRKA
+76 EKF
-81 KLRAK
+81 RAK
-86 TKEWSANLAGVG
+86 TKEWSSNLVGVG

-129 QAATITMG
+129 QATTITMG

-144 TAQIAALSAFDVATF
+144 TAQIAALSAFDFAVF

-167 VLIAYAT
+167 ILVAYAT

-179 QTICYAVAGLG
+179 QTVCYAVAGLG

-233 AIIQSSSAVT
+233 AIIQSSSALT

-251 SGIIIGGGGNAV
+251 SGILIGGGGNAV

-285 SVNAKRAAVIHLLF
+285 SVNARRAAMIHLLF
-299 NVIGSIIFFIVMVC
+299 NVIGSIIFFIIMIC
-313 WPDMNRV
+313 WPEMNAN
-320 TLESWFPNNPGT
+320 TFEAWFPNNPGT

-342 VISTL
+342 VISTI
-347 LFLPFTNGLVRLA
+347 LFLPFTNGLVKLS
-360 ELMVRPRK
+360 ELLVRPGK
-368 AQEDG
+368 KKKEDA
-373 EAAPSRLDKR
+373 EETSSRLDKR
-383 LLPTPALAVDSATEE
+383 LLPTPALAVDSATQE
-398 AAVALEKAIKTLRT
+398 AAAALGKAVVSLKT

-422 SKTET
+422 AKTDE
-427 VTKLNEEVDAT
+427 VIRINDEVDET
-438 LAGIDSYLV
+438 IGKIDAYLV
-447 QISAY
+447 QVSAY
-452 DSTLETEKRI
+452 DSTLDTEKRI

-488 TEKDSLYF
+488 TEKDQLYF
-496 SPKVKDEVRDMFELL
+496 SPKVKDDIREMYELL
-511 EKMSV
+511 ERMSN
-516 KAGGIMTS
+516 KAGELMVS
-524 GAVDELEEIDAMENE
+524 GADDELNAIDELENE
-539 IDAKRKRLIKDHVAR
+539 VDAKRKRLIKEHVAR

-581 LNYIAHSSDQG
+581 LNYIAHSAETN

>member
-1 MDHVYAVFELLAGL
+1 MQYAYAVFELLAGL

-28 MEKLATGKMRSLF
+28 MEKLATTKMRNLF
-41 HRASAKPVA
+41 HRASGK
-50 AAASAPDSAVD
+50 AVLPEG
-61 AKTASDP
+61 AT
-68 SSAGDAKK
+68 KK
-76 ELRKA
+76 D

-86 TKEWSANLAGVG
+86 AKEWSGNLAGVG
-98 IGTAVTAVIQSSSL
+98 IGTVTTAIIQSSSL

-129 QAATITMG
+129 QATTITMG

-144 TAQIAALSAFDVATF
+144 TAQIAALSAFDFATF

-167 VLIAYAT
+167 VLIALTT

-179 QTICYAVAGLG
+179 QTVCYAIAGLG

-203 DFFQESQVI
+203 EFFRESQVI

-233 AIIQSSSAVT
+233 AIVQSSSAIT
-243 VILIAMAE
+243 VILISMATQ
-251 SGIIIGGGGNAV
+251 GIIIGGGGNAV

-285 SVNAKRAAVIHLLF
+285 NINAKRAAVIHLLF
-299 NVIGSIIFFIVMVC
+299 NVIGSIIFFIIMIC
-313 WPDMNRV
+313 WPEMNAM
-320 TLESWFPNNPGT
+320 TLEAWFPNNPGT

-342 VISTL
+342 IISTI
-347 LFLPFTNGLVRLA
+347 LFLPFTNGLVKLS
-360 ELMVRPRK
+360 ELLVRPRK
-368 AQEDG
+368 RDG
-373 EAAPSRLDKR
+373 KEEESVSSRLDKR

-398 AAVALEKAIKTLRT
+398 AADVLRKAVHTLNV
-412 AVDGFIEQDT
+412 AVDGFIAQDT
-422 SKTET
+422 SKAAE
-427 VTKLNEEVDAT
+427 VAELNEEVDEALT
-438 LAGIDSYLV
+438 KIDSYLV

-452 DSTLETEKRI
+452 DSTLDTEKRV

-496 SPKVKDEVRDMFELL
+496 SPKVKDDVKDMFGLL
-511 EKMSV
+511 EDMSE
-516 KAGGIMTS
+516 KAGKALTT
-524 GAVDELEEIDAMENE
+524 GAGDLLAEVDNIENE
-539 IDAKRKRLIKDHVAR
+539 IDSRRKRLIKEHVQR

-581 LNYIAHSSDQG
+581 LNYIAHSVENS

>member
-1 MDHVYAVFELLAGL
+1 MEYAYAVFELLAGL

-41 HRASAKPVA
+41 HRASGKVA
-50 AAASAPDSAVD
+50 LPEGA
-61 AKTASDP
+61 TR
-68 SSAGDAKK
+68 K
-76 ELRKA
+76 EKF
-81 KLRAK
+81 RAK
-86 TKEWSANLAGVG
+86 TKEWSSNLVGVG

-144 TAQIAALSAFDVATF
+144 TAQIAALSAFDIATF

-190 LVFVGLDVMDASM
+190 LVFVGLDVMDGSM
-203 DFFQESQVI
+203 AFFKESQVI

-233 AIIQSSSAVT
+233 AIVQSSSAIT
-243 VILIAMAE
+243 VILISMATQ
-251 SGIIIGGGGNAV
+251 GIIIGGGGNAV

-285 SVNAKRAAVIHLLF
+285 SVNARRAAMIHLLF
-299 NVIGSIIFFIVMVC
+299 NVIGSIIFFIIMIC
-313 WPDMNRV
+313 WPDMNRL
-320 TLESWFPNNPGT
+320 TLEAWFPNNPGT

-342 VISTL
+342 VISTI
-347 LFLPFTNGLVRLA
+347 LFLPFTNGLVKLS
-360 ELMVRPRK
+360 ELLVRPGK
-368 AQEDG
+368 KKKEDA
-373 EAAPSRLDKR
+373 EETSSRLDKR
-383 LLPTPALAVDSATEE
+383 LLPTPALAVDSATQE
-398 AAVALEKAIKTLRT
+398 AAAALGKAVVSLKT

-422 SKTET
+422 AKTDE
-427 VTKLNEEVDAT
+427 VIRINDEVDET
-438 LAGIDSYLV
+438 IGKIDAYLV
-447 QISAY
+447 QVSAY
-452 DSTLETEKRI
+452 DSTLDTERRI

-488 TEKDSLYF
+488 TEKDQLYF
-496 SPKVKDEVRDMFELL
+496 SPKVKDDIREMYELL
-511 EKMSV
+511 ERMSH
-516 KAGGIMTS
+516 KAGELMVS
-524 GAVDELEEIDAMENE
+524 GADDELNAIDELENE
-539 IDAKRKRLIKDHVAR
+539 VDAKRKRLIKEHVAR

-581 LNYIAHSSDQG
+581 LNYIAHSAETN

>member
-1 MDHVYAVFELLAGL
+1 MEYAYAVFELLAGL
-15 GAFLIGVK
+15 GTFLIGVK

-41 HRASAKPVA
+41 HRASGKVTLPEGA
-50 AAASAPDSAVD
+50 
-61 AKTASDP
+61 TR
-68 SSAGDAKK
+68 K
-76 ELRKA
+76 EKF
-81 KLRAK
+81 RAK
-86 TKEWSANLAGVG
+86 TKEWSSNLVGVG

-129 QAATITMG
+129 QATTITMG

-144 TAQIAALSAFDVATF
+144 TAQIAALSAFDFAVF

-167 VLIAYAT
+167 ILVAYAT

-179 QTICYAVAGLG
+179 QTVCYAVAGLG

-233 AIIQSSSAVT
+233 AIIQSSSALT

-251 SGIIIGGGGNAV
+251 SGILIGGGGNAV
-263 MYVVLGTNIGTCV
+263 LYVVLGTNIGTCV
-276 TALLSCIGT
+276 TALLSSIGT
-285 SVNAKRAAVIHLLF
+285 NINAKRAAVIHLLF
-299 NVIGSIIFFIVMVC
+299 NVIGSIIFFIIMIC
-313 WPDMNRV
+313 WPEMNAN
-320 TLESWFPNNPGT
+320 TFEAWFPNNPGT

-342 VISTL
+342 VISTI
-347 LFLPFTNGLVRLA
+347 LFLPFTNGLVKLS
-360 ELMVRPRK
+360 ELLVRPGK
-368 AQEDG
+368 KKKEDA
-373 EAAPSRLDKR
+373 EETSSRLDKR
-383 LLPTPALAVDSATEE
+383 LLPTPALAVDSATQE
-398 AAVALEKAIKTLRT
+398 AAAALGKAVVSLKT

-422 SKTET
+422 SKTDE
-427 VTKLNEEVDAT
+427 VIRINDEVDET
-438 LAGIDSYLV
+438 IGKIDAYLV
-447 QISAY
+447 QVSAY
-452 DSTLETEKRI
+452 DSTLDTEKRI

-488 TEKDSLYF
+488 TEKDQLYF
-496 SPKVKDEVRDMFELL
+496 SPKVKDDIREMYELL
-511 EKMSV
+511 ERMSN
-516 KAGGIMTS
+516 KAGELMVS
-524 GAVDELEEIDAMENE
+524 GADDELNAIDELENE
-539 IDAKRKRLIKDHVAR
+539 VDAKRKRLIKEHVAR

-581 LNYIAHSSDQG
+581 LNYIAHSAETN

>member
-1 MDHVYAVFELLAGL
+1 MEYAYAVFELLAGL

-41 HRASAKPVA
+41 HRASGKVTLPKGA
-50 AAASAPDSAVD
+50 
-61 AKTASDP
+61 TR
-68 SSAGDAKK
+68 K
-76 ELRKA
+76 EKF
-81 KLRAK
+81 RAK
-86 TKEWSANLAGVG
+86 TKEWSSNLVGVG

-129 QAATITMG
+129 QATTITMG

-144 TAQIAALSAFDVATF
+144 TAQIAALSAFDFAVF

-167 VLIAYAT
+167 ILVAYAT

-179 QTICYAVAGLG
+179 QTVCYAVAGLG

-233 AIIQSSSAVT
+233 AIIQSSSALT

-251 SGIIIGGGGNAV
+251 SGILIGGGGNAV
-263 MYVVLGTNIGTCV
+263 LYVVLGTNIGTCV
-276 TALLSCIGT
+276 TALLSSIGT
-285 SVNAKRAAVIHLLF
+285 NINAKRAAVIHLLF
-299 NVIGSIIFFIVMVC
+299 NVIGSIIFFIIMIC
-313 WPDMNRV
+313 WPEMNAN
-320 TLESWFPNNPGT
+320 TFEAWFPNNPGT

-342 VISTL
+342 VISTI
-347 LFLPFTNGLVRLA
+347 LFLPFTNGLVKLS
-360 ELMVRPRK
+360 ELLVRPGK
-368 AQEDG
+368 KKKENAE
-373 EAAPSRLDKR
+373 ETSSRLDKR
-383 LLPTPALAVDSATEE
+383 LLPTPALAVDSATQE
-398 AAVALEKAIKTLRT
+398 AAAALGKAVVSLKT

-422 SKTET
+422 AKTDE
-427 VTKLNEEVDAT
+427 VIRINDEVDET
-438 LAGIDSYLV
+438 IGKIDAYLV
-447 QISAY
+447 QVSAY
-452 DSTLETEKRI
+452 DSTLDTEKRI

-488 TEKDSLYF
+488 TEKDQLYF
-496 SPKVKDEVRDMFELL
+496 SPKVKDDIREMYELL
-511 EKMSV
+511 ERMSN
-516 KAGGIMTS
+516 KAGELMVS
-524 GAVDELEEIDAMENE
+524 GADDELNAIDELENE
-539 IDAKRKRLIKDHVAR
+539 VDAKRKRLIKEHVAR

-581 LNYIAHSSDQG
+581 LNYIAHSAETN

>member
-1 MDHVYAVFELLAGL
+1 MEYAYAVFELLAGL

-41 HRASAKPVA
+41 HRASGKVTLPEGA
-50 AAASAPDSAVD
+50 
-61 AKTASDP
+61 TR
-68 SSAGDAKK
+68 K
-76 ELRKA
+76 EKF
-81 KLRAK
+81 RAK
-86 TKEWSANLAGVG
+86 TKEWSSNLVGVG

-144 TAQIAALSAFDVATF
+144 TAQIAALSAFDIATF

-179 QTICYAVAGLG
+179 QTICYAAAGLG
-190 LVFVGLDVMDASM
+190 LVFVGLDVMDGSM
-203 DFFQESQVI
+203 AFFKESQVI

-233 AIIQSSSAVT
+233 AIIQSSSALT

-251 SGIIIGGGGNAV
+251 SGILIGGGGNAV
-263 MYVVLGTNIGTCV
+263 LYVVLGTNIGTCV
-276 TALLSCIGT
+276 TALLSSIGT
-285 SVNAKRAAVIHLLF
+285 NINAKRAAVIHLLF
-299 NVIGSIIFFIVMVC
+299 NVIGSIIFFIIMIC
-313 WPDMNRV
+313 WPEMNAN
-320 TLESWFPNNPGT
+320 TFEAWFPNNPGT

-342 VISTL
+342 VISTI
-347 LFLPFTNGLVRLA
+347 LFLPFTNGLVKLS
-360 ELMVRPRK
+360 ELLVRPGK
-368 AQEDG
+368 KKKEDA
-373 EAAPSRLDKR
+373 EETSSRLDKR
-383 LLPTPALAVDSATEE
+383 LLPTPALAVDSATQE
-398 AAVALEKAIKTLRT
+398 AAAALGKAVVSLKT

-422 SKTET
+422 AKTDE
-427 VTKLNEEVDAT
+427 VIRINDEVDET
-438 LAGIDSYLV
+438 IGKIDAYLV
-447 QISAY
+447 QVSAY
-452 DSTLETEKRI
+452 DSTLDTEKRI

-488 TEKDSLYF
+488 TEKDQLYF
-496 SPKVKDEVRDMFELL
+496 SPKVKDDIREMYELL
-511 EKMSV
+511 ERMSN
-516 KAGGIMTS
+516 KAGELMVS
-524 GAVDELEEIDAMENE
+524 GADDELNAIDELENE
-539 IDAKRKRLIKDHVAR
+539 VDAKRKRLIKEHVAR

-581 LNYIAHSSDQG
+581 LNYIAHSAETN